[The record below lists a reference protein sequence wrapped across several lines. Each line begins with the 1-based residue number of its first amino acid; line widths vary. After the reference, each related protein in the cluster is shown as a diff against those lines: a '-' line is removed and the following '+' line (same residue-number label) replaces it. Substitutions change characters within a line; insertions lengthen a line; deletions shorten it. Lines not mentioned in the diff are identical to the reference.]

1 MAARKR
7 FEVVLEKDENST
19 VTSITIPL
27 DVHKEFG
34 TRGRVPVRGTINGFP
49 FRTSIFPMGGCHFMV
64 VNKPTREGAKVKGGD
79 TVKVVMERDDEKREI
94 TPPED
99 LARALKGDKAARAA
113 WDKLSYTSRK
123 EYAVAVESAKKP
135 ETRARRIEK
144 AMAELSARSDR
155 KRAKA

>member
-19 VTSITIPL
+19 VTSITIPP

-49 FRTSIFPMGGCHFMV
+49 FRTSIFPMGGRHFMV

-79 TVKVVMERDDEKREI
+79 IVKVVMERDEEAREI

-99 LARALKGDKAARAA
+99 LARALKADETARAA
-113 WDKLSYTSRK
+113 WDKLSYTNRK

-144 AMAELSARSDR
+144 AMAELSARSGG